1 MIKLFLILLIILI
14 QDINSLN
21 LNHSHSVINC
31 CELNNFIELIKC
43 VNISSINN
51 KNQIEQYI
59 SIGGGPSL
67 GIGIVTY
74 STSDIFDYSSY
85 SFAVNEAYSEHNGY
99 ILKLID
105 NLNNNNNNDDD
116 IYETNDP
123 RWNKVKILEMAIDP
137 MNGWAKD
144 LDYVMWID
152 ADLIF
157 LDMNLRIEQVAAS
170 YPKAHILI
178 SAENHGSTTLINSG
192 SILIKNSKWS
202 RKFLSLW
209 WSWSSRKHYS
219 DQEQFDMLYHARRKE
234 DKLDEYIAVLPP
246 DALNSDPPASS
257 NQKDHNQVLHLM
269 GEHSGFRIKTFRSA
283 FNEICRHVN
292 QSIINNNK
300 NVETPSILA
309 SQLTAT
315 RSNMLQWT
323 LEEYGKEYIE
333 LIKSYSNGAPL
344 GLFGISESRKLSN
357 SIHHYAHA
365 LSIIGN
371 EQEKK
376 LATSLRVKVF
386 QLLSTNMEARRPKNE
401 ESKRLIGRS
410 MSDWPEFLKLVAESG
425 QHLLS
430 VGSISERRN
439 VSSSLLSILDE
450 IYDAVHINQKN
461 TVLLMRAS
469 IYRDIALIELSD
481 GNLDL
486 ALENFEYD
494 LTLSTQLAKLQG
506 EHILMT
512 PYSMTANTLAMM
524 GRYEEAIKR
533 FDKTIELSISHFGD
547 KHESLSQHLLNKGIT
562 LYNLGIHYYYYHY
575 CYYYIII

>member
-1 MIKLFLILLIILI
+1 MIILLILIILI
-14 QDINSLN
+14 LETISLN
-21 LNHSHSVINC
+21 LNHSYSVINC
-31 CELNNFIELIKC
+31 CGLNNHLELIKC
-43 VNISSINN
+43 VNVSSINN
-51 KNQIEQYI
+51 KHHIEHYI
-59 SIGGGPSL
+59 SMGGGPSL

-85 SFAVNEAYSEHNGY
+85 SFAVNEAFAEHNGY

-105 NLNNNNNNDDD
+105 NLNTNDD
-116 IYETNDP
+116 IYDKDDP

-137 MNGWAKD
+137 VSGWAKD

-157 LDMNLRIEQVAAS
+157 LDMNLRIEQIAAS

-178 SAENHGSTTLINSG
+178 SAENHGSTTLVNSG

-202 RKFLSLW
+202 KKFLSSW

-234 DKLDEYIAVLPP
+234 DRLDEYIAVLPP
-246 DALNSDPPASS
+246 DAINSDPPAST

-269 GEHSGFRIKTFRSA
+269 GEHSGFRIKTFGSA

-292 QSIINNNK
+292 QSRTTKFI
-300 NVETPSILA
+300 ETPSVLA
-309 SQLTAT
+309 SQLTAS
-315 RSNMLQWT
+315 RSNMLEWT

-333 LIKSYSNGAPL
+333 LIKTYSDGAPL
-344 GLFGISESRKLSN
+344 GIFGISESRKLSN

-365 LSIIGN
+365 LTIIGT
-371 EQEKK
+371 EEDKH
-376 LATSLRVKVF
+376 LATSLRMNVF
-386 QLLSTNMEARRPKNE
+386 QLLTTNMEARRPKNE
-401 ESKRLIGRS
+401 QSKRLTGRS
-410 MSDWPEFLKLVAESG
+410 MSDWPELLKLVAESG

-430 VGSISERRN
+430 LGSIGERRN
-439 VSSSLLSILDE
+439 VSSSLISILDE

-481 GNLDL
+481 GNLEL

-506 EHILMT
+506 EHILMN

-524 GRYEEAIKR
+524 GRFEEAIKR
-533 FDKTIELSISHFGD
+533 FDKTIELSINHFGD
-547 KHESLSQHLLNKGIT
+547 KHESLSQHFLNKGIT
-562 LYNLGIHYYYYHY
+562 LHNLGNDNNDENDNNNYKYN
-575 CYYYIII
+575 IIRFIR